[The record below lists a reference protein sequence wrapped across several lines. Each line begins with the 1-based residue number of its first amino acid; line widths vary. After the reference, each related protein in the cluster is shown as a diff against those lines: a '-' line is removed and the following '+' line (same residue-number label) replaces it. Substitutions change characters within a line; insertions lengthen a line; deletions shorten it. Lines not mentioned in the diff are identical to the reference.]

1 MSKPAPLIAVVDD
14 EESIRRAL
22 DRLLRSA
29 GFAVETFASGAEFLR
44 SVLDHRPACVVLDL
58 HMPDLSGLDVQ
69 IFLTRDRMQVP
80 VIVLTGHETPETRA
94 RLMERGATAC
104 LRKPV
109 DDKLLLAAID
119 DAIRGAT
126 GNSSNQDDPKGA

>member
-1 MSKPAPLIAVVDD
+1 MSQPPPLVAVVDD

-69 IFLTRDRMQVP
+69 LFLARDRVPVP
-80 VIVLTGHETPETRA
+80 VIMVTGHETPEARA
-94 RLMERGATAC
+94 RLMARGATAC

-126 GNSSNQDDPKGA
+126 GGSSNQHDLKGA

>member
-1 MSKPAPLIAVVDD
+1 MSQPPPLIAVVDD

-58 HMPDLSGLDVQ
+58 HMPELSGLDVQ
-69 IFLTRDRMQVP
+69 LFLTRDRVQVP
-80 VIVLTGHETPETRA
+80 VIMVTGHETPEARA
-94 RLMERGATAC
+94 RLMARGAAAC

-109 DDKLLLAAID
+109 DDKVLLAAIE
-119 DAIRGAT
+119 DAIRST
-126 GNSSNQDDPKGA
+126 TQISSNQDDRKGA

>member
-1 MSKPAPLIAVVDD
+1 MSKPPPLVAVVDD

-69 IFLTRDRMQVP
+69 LFLARDRVPVP
-80 VIVLTGHETPETRA
+80 VIVITGHETPEAKA
-94 RLMERGATAC
+94 RLMARGATAC

-119 DAIRGAT
+119 EAIRSAS
-126 GNSSNQDDPKGA
+126 GNSSNPDTPL

>member
-1 MSKPAPLIAVVDD
+1 MSQPPPLVAVVDD

-44 SVLDHRPACVVLDL
+44 SVLDHCPACVVLDL

-69 IFLTRDRMQVP
+69 LFLARDRVPVP
-80 VIVLTGHETPETRA
+80 VIVITGHETPETKA
-94 RLMERGATAC
+94 RLMARGATAC

-109 DDKLLLAAID
+109 DDKLLLAAIE
-119 DAIRGAT
+119 DAIRGA
-126 GNSSNQDDPKGA
+126 NEV

>member
-1 MSKPAPLIAVVDD
+1 MSKPSPLVAVVDD

-29 GFAVETFASGAEFLR
+29 GFAVETFASGAAFLR
-44 SVLDHRPACVVLDL
+44 SVLDHCPACVVLDL
-58 HMPDLSGLDVQ
+58 NMPDLSGLDVQ
-69 IFLTRDRMQVP
+69 LFLARDRVPVP
-80 VIVLTGHETPETRA
+80 VIILTGHETAETKT
-94 RLMERGATAC
+94 RLMARGAAAC

-119 DAIRGAT
+119 DAIGGAASV
-126 GNSSNQDDPKGA
+126 SSK

>member
-1 MSKPAPLIAVVDD
+1 MSKPPPLIAVVDD
-14 EESIRRAL
+14 EDSIRRAL

-29 GFAVETFASGAEFLR
+29 GFAVETFSSGAEFLH
-44 SVLDHRPACVVLDL
+44 SVLDHQPACVVLDL

-69 IFLTRDRMQVP
+69 IFLKRDRVPVP

-109 DDKLLLAAID
+109 DDKLLLAAIA

-126 GNSSNQDDPKGA
+126 GGSSNQDGPQGT

>member
-1 MSKPAPLIAVVDD
+1 VSQQPPLIAVVDD

-29 GFAVETFASGAEFLR
+29 GFAVETFASGVEFLR
-44 SVLDHRPACVVLDL
+44 SVLDHCPACVVLDL

-69 IFLTRDRMQVP
+69 LFLARDRVPVP
-80 VIVLTGHETPETRA
+80 VIILTGQETPEARA
-94 RLMERGATAC
+94 RLMARGATAC

-119 DAIRGAT
+119 DAIRSGTSISSKQNEGA
-126 GNSSNQDDPKGA
+126 

>member
-1 MSKPAPLIAVVDD
+1 MPQPPPLVAVVDD

-44 SVLDHRPACVVLDL
+44 SVLDHCPACVVLDL

-69 IFLTRDRMQVP
+69 LFLARDRVPVP
-80 VIVLTGHETPETRA
+80 VIVITGHETPEARA
-94 RLMERGATAC
+94 RLMARGATAC

-119 DAIRGAT
+119 DAIRSAT
-126 GNSSNQDDPKGA
+126 GISSNQNDLKGA

>member
-1 MSKPAPLIAVVDD
+1 VSQSPPLIAVVDD

-29 GFAVETFASGAEFLR
+29 GFAVETFASGAQFLR

-58 HMPDLSGLDVQ
+58 NMPDLSGLDVQ
-69 IFLTRDRMQVP
+69 LLLARDRVPVP
-80 VIVLTGHETPETRA
+80 VIILTGQESPEARA
-94 RLMERGATAC
+94 RLTARGATAC

-109 DDKLLLAAID
+109 DEKLLFAAID
-119 DAIRGAT
+119 DAICDAT
-126 GNSSNQDDPKGA
+126 DISSKHSDLKGA

>member
-1 MSKPAPLIAVVDD
+1 MSQPPPLIAVVDD

-29 GFAVETFASGAEFLR
+29 GLAVETFASGAEFLR

-58 HMPDLSGLDVQ
+58 HMPELSGLDVQ
-69 IFLTRDRMQVP
+69 LFLARDRMQVP
-80 VIVLTGHETPETRA
+80 VVMITGHETPEARA
-94 RLMERGATAC
+94 RLMSRGATAC

-119 DAIRGAT
+119 DAIRGAP
-126 GNSSNQDDPKGA
+126 GNSSNQAHSDPA

>member
-1 MSKPAPLIAVVDD
+1 VSQSPPLIAVVDD
-14 EESIRRAL
+14 EESIRTAL

-29 GFAVETFASGAEFLR
+29 GFAVETFASGAQFLR

-58 HMPDLSGLDVQ
+58 NMPDLSGLDVQ
-69 IFLTRDRMQVP
+69 IFLTRDRLQVP
-80 VIVLTGHETPETRA
+80 VIVLTGHETPETRV

-119 DAIRGAT
+119 DAIRSASGV
-126 GNSSNQDDPKGA
+126 